1 VTDHEKDRRDED
13 LPGPADDPE
22 GSEIGSTDE
31 RSSANRREGLR
42 KDREPQGE
50 DARDAT

>member
-1 VTDHEKDRRDED
+1 MTEHDKDRRDEE

-42 KDREPQGE
+42 KDRELRKK
-50 DARDAT
+50 DSRDAT

>member
-1 VTDHEKDRRDED
+1 MTEHDKDRRDEE

-42 KDREPQGE
+42 KDREPRKK
-50 DARDAT
+50 DSRDAT